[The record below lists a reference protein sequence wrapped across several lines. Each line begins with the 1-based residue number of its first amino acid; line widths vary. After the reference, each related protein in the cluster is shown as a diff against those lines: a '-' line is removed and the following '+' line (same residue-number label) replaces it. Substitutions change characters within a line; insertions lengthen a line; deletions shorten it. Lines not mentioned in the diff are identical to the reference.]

1 MSPHRLPSL
10 KSRAVI
16 RALERAGVVVI
27 RSKGSHHRLVHATD
41 PSRATTVF
49 VHKGKDIPRGTLGDI
64 IEQAGLTEEEFLD
77 LL

>member
-16 RALERAGVVVI
+16 RALERAGFVVI
-27 RSKGSHHRLVHATD
+27 RSKGSHYRLVHATNAA
-41 PSRATTVF
+41 RATTVS